1 MSAAGKRSRPRSLA
15 ARSPR
20 KNVSRR
26 SVTRQRRRWLGRLA
40 VGFWTL
46 TGAAGV
52 VFTSL
57 LFIFIYDVLTQTEY
71 FRARHIAIEGGQR
84 LSAQTLAEIAGVHA
98 DSNLLRLN
106 LSIAQRQ
113 LLVHPW
119 IAEAA
124 LRWEVPSNL
133 YISVREHEPIAIV
146 DLGKKFLLNSA
157 GEIFKEWEP
166 ADPTDLPVI
175 RGLKVSDLR
184 LADRS
189 GAAPPLAWPWFQLP
203 SPPAAPSRPMEA
215 VMELLAQA
223 AAHESGLPLRQVRTI
238 RVDRELGLTVETD
251 AEAQTIRL
259 GYNEYGSKLR
269 LLSDLM
275 GFMKSQSG
283 LAGFQRIDLTDMNRV
298 IVNPVKTEAA
308 VKPSPKGG

>member
-1 MSAAGKRSRPRSLA
+1 LT

-26 SVTRQRRRWLGRLA
+26 SLARQRRRWLDRLA

-57 LFIFIYDVLTQTEY
+57 LFIFIYEVLTQTDH

-84 LSAQTLAEIAGVHA
+84 LSAQALAEIAGVHIGV
-98 DSNLLRLN
+98 NLLKIN
-106 LSIAQRQ
+106 LSAAQRH
-113 LLVHPW
+113 LLAHPW

-124 LRWEVPSNL
+124 LRWEVPSSL
-133 YISVREHEPIAIV
+133 YISVREHEPVAIV
-146 DLGKKFLLNSA
+146 DMGKKFLLNGA

-166 ADPTDLPVI
+166 SDPTDLPVV
-175 RGLKVSDLR
+175 RGLNVSDLR

-189 GAAPPLAWPWFQLP
+189 GAAPPLAWPWFKIP
-203 SPPAAPSRPMEA
+203 SPPPAPSRPMEA
-215 VMELLAQA
+215 VMEILSQA
-223 AAHESGLPLRQVRTI
+223 AAHESALPLRHVQTI
-238 RVDRELGLTVETD
+238 QVDRELGLTVEAN

-275 GFMKSQSG
+275 GFMKTQSG
-283 LAGFQRIDLTDMNRV
+283 LAGFQRIDLTDTNRV